1 MKELEKRLNIQ
12 LDADMH
18 RRLNDLATLT
28 GLSLADL
35 IRRCVDAGLGLVKR
49 EAMNDPKVRAR
60 IKDQQR
66 LASEGR
72 DMLALHQNKVEE

>member
-1 MKELEKRLNIQ
+1 MKELDKRLNIQ